1 MLVIGIDP
9 GTATTGYGLI
19 RENPDGSLSLVEY
32 GAILTPAEMPMP
44 QRLLELYHQLRQIL
58 LLHRPESGAVEKLF
72 FHRNVTTAISVG
84 QGRGV
89 VLLALAE
96 AGLEVAEYTPLQ
108 VKQAV
113 VGYGGA
119 DKNQIQQMVRAL
131 LGLEHAPSPDDAA
144 DALAIAICH
153 VHSSKV
159 NALIDSSETQ
169 GKP

>member
-19 RENPDGSLSLVEY
+19 RENLDGSLSLVEY
-32 GAILTPAEMPMP
+32 GAIQTPPEMPMP
-44 QRLLELYHQLRQIL
+44 QRLLELHHQLRHIL
-58 LLHRPESGAVEKLF
+58 LLHRPESAAVEKLF

-96 AGLEVAEYTPLQ
+96 AGLDVAEYTPLQ

-113 VGYGGA
+113 AGYGGA
-119 DKNQIQQMVRAL
+119 DKNQVQQMVRAL
-131 LGLEHAPSPDDAA
+131 LSLEHIPSPDDAA

-153 VHSSKV
+153 LHSAQV
-159 NALIDSSETQ
+159 AALIDSSESNT
-169 GKP
+169 GP